1 MWTKVIKAGTICVAL
16 ATFFAGNAL
25 AACASNPLKGQF
37 KASDLF
43 AMQKSVS
50 AFQSQFQEGPAGAV
64 ETKASENDDDRNAS
78 IVGLWAI
85 TYYVGNSSSVWD
97 QGFEQ
102 WHSDG
107 LELNNDNAVPP
118 SIGNV
123 CVGVYKQTGPRTFKL
138 RHMTWNFDATGT
150 LTGVFQLLQTVTVAP
165 NGKIFT
171 GTYISDSFDLSGN
184 VIPALHA
191 EGVLSAARITVD

>member
-1 MWTKVIKAGTICVAL
+1 MWKKMIWVSSLCVVL
-16 ATFFAGNAL
+16 STLFAGNAL

-37 KASDLF
+37 KASDFF
-43 AMQKSVS
+43 AMQRSAA
-50 AFQSQFQEGPAGAV
+50 AFQSHVGVADVNEIKVAG
-64 ETKASENDDDRNAS
+64 DDDERDAS
-78 IVGLWAI
+78 IVGLWAV

-118 SIGNV
+118 SLGNL
-123 CVGVYKQTGPRTFKL
+123 CVGVYKKTGSRTFKL
-138 RHMTWNFDATGT
+138 RHVTWNFDVLGNLTGT
-150 LTGVFQLLQTVTVAP
+150 FQLLQTVTVAP
-165 NGKIFT
+165 NGKTFI

-184 VIPALHA
+184 AIPAAHA
-191 EGVLSAARITVD
+191 EGILSAIRITVD